1 MQSPIYQPVNGLLT
15 SSVTQNFT
23 FDTTD
28 HPFFPTRGHKL
39 STTVELAG
47 WQTGGDSLF
56 YKLSLGG
63 TQYFKAFKK
72 TFFGVNVEGSLMDT
86 FEDQRPSYY
95 ELFYLGGEESVRGY
109 RRNLLGPVTNF
120 GGSLTPL
127 RGDKSFQINLEYIVP
142 VSDQFRFVMFFDAG
156 QVFGLEEDW
165 FDSDLAMSTGLEMR
179 FSLPVFQAPLR
190 LIYAYKLVETPF
202 DEKGGE
208 PKFSI
213 GTTF

>member
-1 MQSPIYQPVNGLLT
+1 
-15 SSVTQNFT
+15 
-23 FDTTD
+23 
-28 HPFFPTRGHKL
+28 
-39 STTVELAG
+39 
-47 WQTGGDSLF
+47 
-56 YKLSLGG
+56 
-63 TQYFKAFKK
+63 
-72 TFFGVNVEGSLMDT
+72 MDT

-127 RGDKSFQINLEYIVP
+127 RGDKSFQFNLEYIVP